1 MCYRQKRGDFLLATR
16 LQSSP
21 HLIGGTVTPLSIDA
35 ITHDTTALQDF
46 KRDCI
51 VGSHM
56 DDDLVRAYALEA
68 QKAMEEEANR
78 RIAEQTDAEEEERLR
93 NTRVEDVV
101 ETEHLVPV
109 LLSRLGSVRA
119 ALDGHG
125 GGIAVSKWERV
136 TNGFSF
142 VLDLT
147 GACLSCGAAP
157 GTLEG
162 VRNDLESDAEIER
175 IQFSTTLLDT
185 FDELGREFIL
195 AHGNVEF
202 VDVSS
207 GN

>member
-1 MCYRQKRGDFLLATR
+1 
-16 LQSSP
+16 
-21 HLIGGTVTPLSIDA
+21 
-35 ITHDTTALQDF
+35 
-46 KRDCI
+46 
-51 VGSHM
+51 M

-93 NTRVEDVV
+93 NTRIEDVV
-101 ETEHLVPV
+101 ETEQLVPV
-109 LLSRLGSVRA
+109 LLSRLGMVRA

-125 GGIAVSKWERV
+125 GGIAVSEWERKES
-136 TNGFSF
+136 GFRL

-162 VRNDLESDAEIER
+162 VRNDLQADTEIELV
-175 IQFSTTLLDT
+175 QFSTNLLDT

>member
-1 MCYRQKRGDFLLATR
+1 
-16 LQSSP
+16 
-21 HLIGGTVTPLSIDA
+21 
-35 ITHDTTALQDF
+35 
-46 KRDCI
+46 
-51 VGSHM
+51 M

-68 QKAMEEEANR
+68 QKAMQEEANR

-93 NTRVEDVV
+93 NTRITDSVG
-101 ETEHLVPV
+101 TEHIVPV

-125 GGIAVSKWERV
+125 GGIAVSMWDKGES
-136 TNGFSF
+136 GFNF

-157 GTLEG
+157 GTLQG
-162 VRNDLESDAEIER
+162 VRNDLEEDSEIDHIR
-175 IQFSTTLLDT
+175 FSSTLLDT

-202 VDVSS
+202 VDVP
-207 GN
+207 

>member
-1 MCYRQKRGDFLLATR
+1 
-16 LQSSP
+16 
-21 HLIGGTVTPLSIDA
+21 
-35 ITHDTTALQDF
+35 
-46 KRDCI
+46 
-51 VGSHM
+51 M

-68 QKAMEEEANR
+68 QKAMEEEAKR
-78 RIAEQTDAEEEERLR
+78 RIEEQTDAEEEERLR
-93 NTRVEDVV
+93 NTRIDEAAG
-101 ETEHLVPV
+101 TEHIVPV
-109 LLSRLGSVRA
+109 LLSRLGTVRA

-125 GGIAVSKWERV
+125 GGIAVSQWEKKDE
-136 TNGFSF
+136 GFNF

-162 VRNDLESDAEIER
+162 VRNDLEADSEISR
-175 IQFSTTLLDT
+175 IQFSSSLLDT

-202 VDVSS
+202 VDVPS

>member
-1 MCYRQKRGDFLLATR
+1 
-16 LQSSP
+16 
-21 HLIGGTVTPLSIDA
+21 
-35 ITHDTTALQDF
+35 
-46 KRDCI
+46 
-51 VGSHM
+51 M

-93 NTRVEDVV
+93 NTRIVDVV
-101 ETEHLVPV
+101 GTEHIVPV
-109 LLSRLGSVRA
+109 LLSRLGPVRA

-125 GGIAVSKWERV
+125 GGIAVSIWEKGDS
-136 TNGFSF
+136 GFNF

-157 GTLEG
+157 GTLQG
-162 VRNDLESDAEIER
+162 VRNDLEGDPEIAR
-175 IQFSTTLLDT
+175 IRFSSTLLDT

-202 VDVSS
+202 VDVPS